1 MIRRDEWSFE
11 FAMENLRCKE
21 PGTSATIA
29 EADGLAVR
37 ITLQHPTKVVG
48 RGCAFH
54 WLSDA
59 LHSHHLDLISDPSDR
74 L

>member
-1 MIRRDEWSFE
+1 VVATQAITIRRDEWSFE

-21 PGTSATIA
+21 PGTGATIA

-48 RGCAFH
+48 RGCAFR
-54 WLSDA
+54 WLSE
-59 LHSHHLDLISDPSDR
+59 PSIHTGST
-74 L
+74 